1 MDVLSHEQLCELMTD
16 RTGPCVS
23 IHIATPSR
31 RDGCNHLK
39 QAVRQ
44 AAARLGGRRLAADAA
59 AELLRPADALRND
72 EAFWRHQ
79 SDGLSVFCAPGYF
92 RAWRLP
98 IALEESLTVGS
109 QFHVLPLL
117 PFVLGVDRF
126 YLLALG
132 HDAARLYHANERAI
146 CELRTGDFPM
156 RMNLGGIPG
165 ERAETHK
172 KDLLYRFQKIDAAA
186 RRALHD
192 QRAPLVLACVG
203 YLAALYETVNSYPYL
218 AGGKVPGNPELWTEE
233 ELQSRAWRLLQPWFK
248 RQRDEALAAL
258 SRAERHKL
266 ATHDLQEA
274 ARAAAEGRVETLFV
288 ATAREAGRDGDA
300 APRALASED
309 LLDRAAAQTLAHGGT
324 VRPLRLPQPPGDF
337 SPIAAILRAAPSTSA
352 IG

>member
-1 MDVLSHEQLCELMTD
+1 MDVLSHEQLCELMAD
-16 RTGPCVS
+16 RIGPCVS
-23 IHIATPSR
+23 IHLATPSR
-31 RDGCNHLK
+31 RDGRNRLK
-39 QAVRQ
+39 HALQR
-44 AAARLGGRRLAADAA
+44 AAARLRGGELTADETAS
-59 AELLRPADALRND
+59 LLRPADALRND
-72 EAFWRHQ
+72 EAFWRRQ

-117 PFVLGVDRF
+117 PFVLGIDRF

-132 HDAARLYHANERAI
+132 QDAARLYHANERAI
-146 CELRTGDFPM
+146 CELHTGAFPM
-156 RMNLGGIPG
+156 RMNLGSISGA
-165 ERAETHK
+165 EAETHQK
-172 KDLLYRFQKIDAAA
+172 ELLCRFRKIDAAA
-186 RRALHD
+186 RQALER
-192 QRAPLVLACVG
+192 QRAPLVLACIG

-258 SRAERHKL
+258 SRAERRQL

-288 ATAREAGRDGDA
+288 ATARQPGRDGA
-300 APRALASED
+300 AARRALIFED
-309 LLDRAAAQTLAHGGT
+309 LLDRAAAQTLVHGGT
-324 VRPLRLPQPPGDF
+324 VRPLRLPPSQDHL
-337 SPIAAILRAAPSTSA
+337 SPVAAILRAAH
-352 IG
+352 